1 MACGAD
7 DDPTAMST
15 AQPDHETLLAA
26 VARILR
32 PLVRVLIRNRVA
44 SDAVTELVRR
54 VFVDVAFEE
63 FALEGRR
70 PTQSRV
76 SVLTG
81 LNRKE
86 VARLRAL
93 GESVL
98 PDAGDRRNRAAA
110 LLGAWRRDPDFHGPD
125 GQPMPLPFSGEQ
137 SFTLLCQRHSGDMKP
152 RSLADELVAAG
163 ALEEVDGKLRMTSAG
178 YVPSADPT
186 EVLQILGTD
195 TAELISTIDHNLCAP
210 AGGHRY
216 QSKVKYEGLSAAHQ
230 REFLTYSG
238 RRAQDL
244 LEDLDRWLAARTED
258 SETAADSSEA
268 AEQSRVNLGLA
279 AFQIVEPYTTTVEDP
294 GGASTAEPNP

>member
-1 MACGAD
+1 
-7 DDPTAMST
+7 
-15 AQPDHETLLAA
+15 
-26 VARILR
+26 
-32 PLVRVLIRNRVA
+32 
-44 SDAVTELVRR
+44 
-54 VFVDVAFEE
+54 
-63 FALEGRR
+63 
-70 PTQSRV
+70 
-76 SVLTG
+76 
-81 LNRKE
+81 
-86 VARLRAL
+86 
-93 GESVL
+93 
-98 PDAGDRRNRAAA
+98 
-110 LLGAWRRDPDFHGPD
+110 
-125 GQPMPLPFSGEQ
+125 MPLPFSGEQ

-216 QSKVKYEGLSAAHQ
+216 QSKVKYEGISAEHQ
-230 REFLTYSG
+230 REFLIYSG